1 MNYEQRRALFFST
14 HSGNNPP
21 HGSGDDAQS
30 DDLSSISGSESCN
43 STPASPHR
51 KDAPFA
57 PRQDNTTNNGSNSA
71 GLSPTP
77 TLRHDSYQ
85 NDSDDASSDASTVK
99 PPDIVLNSPP
109 RSPPPSPLQNSP
121 QRTIQLFKSSRIV
134 PNSPPASL
142 ASSAETL
149 SPPPLPANQT
159 TPAQSVVRSIIVR
172 VPDEEKPL
180 DMTLSP
186 HIQTPGKRPYP
197 YLSDDHFRFSENVGE
212 LCLYEENTMRIVTLP
227 PGAGVLPPSIANS
240 LSSYQRDGV
249 TFLFRLYERG
259 RGGLLA
265 DAMGLG
271 KTVQTVCFLGAAF
284 AIWDRVLCQKGRST
298 NGFHP
303 RILIVVPASV
313 RDNWKREFETWT
325 PFRVRQYERK
335 FEPEISRAFRDK
347 NLEVLISSDHAVA
360 AHPFFRRPVWNDDSW
375 KWDVVIVDE
384 IHIAKNSSTKIF
396 KAIQSLPKVAAFGL
410 TGTAI
415 QNRLNELYN
424 VLSLVVPPS
433 FLPEPKMFRSFYID
447 PISKGS
453 KKDVSIR
460 AKQKST
466 ERISRL
472 RNLLSKHMV
481 RRPKSVIDAQLPG
494 KTDYVV
500 MMRMKR
506 NGLQGYMYQRFQN
519 SYDIKLLR
527 DARKPCD
534 CGSGEISR
542 ECCHRFPTTE
552 DTLADA
558 PIWRAQHKNGRDCER
573 CPNCI
578 CLLVQHYS
586 RFLAAH
592 AALLL
597 PEDDEVDREK
607 AEGRRECFR
616 YYLGKHAHLVDAP
629 LTCFE
634 SMDDVSCKLNAALR
648 LIREY
653 EVSGHKT
660 IIFYE
665 SLRLGNILQRWA
677 VNKGIEFAVI
687 DGRVN
692 KGERQ
697 GVVDRFNKDRVCRVF
712 FISKKAG
719 GTGLN
724 ICGADRVLIFEPC
737 WNPTLDLQAGDR
749 AYRLGQTRDV
759 DVIRL
764 VVENTIEHYVFK
776 TAISKSQVSNAILD
790 DVKEEWRIRDSEV
803 GSMQAMLSMGDAYS
817 DSDGQTQMDIFRAED
832 LIEHK
837 GGPKGQV
844 LKRTDVDFI
853 QQDGGTDAAEEVE
866 NILGDALVCSLNV
879 DVDDTE
885 WIPRREPISS
895 RDEGTP
901 EEVEGTK
908 LFNESQMVAD
918 LLECEGGDKPMVM
931 TSTSARKRKRQ
942 IMGTGTVNGP
952 GGINA
957 LGATDLNVDEDLEKM
972 KGELCN
978 ASNEEN
984 ETIKRGRPIKQRS
997 TKRISKLT
1005 APHST
1010 VSQRNTQT
1018 HRENPRGAANQHP
1031 AETVPSSRVKQRAP
1045 TSRTSS
1051 KRTDRNESANDNKV
1065 AKTKP
1070 AVSAFAARARVRR

>member
-14 HSGNNPP
+14 RSGNNQAEEPD
-21 HGSGDDAQS
+21 DDAQS
-30 DDLSSISGSESCN
+30 DEVSSISGSESCK
-43 STPASPHR
+43 SAPASPQH
-51 KDAPFA
+51 K
-57 PRQDNTTNNGSNSA
+57 NTGSSEQQKVTDDSKSDIQR
-71 GLSPTP
+71 LLLTP
-77 TLRHDSYQ
+77 KLKHPS
-85 NDSDDASSDASTVK
+85 NIEEVDDASSDASTIK
-99 PPDIVLNSPP
+99 PPDGVANSPP
-109 RSPPPSPLQNSP
+109 QSPPQNLRKALRFSDLNPSAP
-121 QRTIQLFKSSRIV
+121 THSS
-134 PNSPPASL
+134 PASL

-149 SPPPLPANQT
+149 SPPPLPLAPANL
-159 TPAQSVVRSIIVR
+159 PRSDDVRSIIVR

-180 DMTLSP
+180 DVTISP
-186 HIQTPGKRPYP
+186 QIQTPKKRPYP
-197 YLSDDHFRFSENVGE
+197 FLAEGHFRFSEKVGD
-212 LCLYEENTMRIVTLP
+212 LCLYEKNTMRIVTLP
-227 PGAGVLPPSIANS
+227 PGAGVLPSSVANS

-284 AIWDRVLCQKGRST
+284 AIWDRALCQEGRPT

-325 PFRVRQYERK
+325 PFRVQLYESK
-335 FEPEISRAFRDK
+335 LEPEISRAFRDK
-347 NLEVLISSDHAVA
+347 NVDVLITSDNSVSTR
-360 AHPFFRRPVWNDDSW
+360 PFFQRPVWNDDDW
-375 KWDVVIVDE
+375 KWDVVVVDE
-384 IHIAKNSSTKIF
+384 IHVAKNASTKIF
-396 KAIQSLPKVAAFGL
+396 KAIKDIPKTAAFGL

-424 VLSLVVPPS
+424 VLSLVVPQS
-433 FLPEPKMFRSFYID
+433 FLPEPKMFRSYYVD
-447 PISKGS
+447 PITKGS
-453 KKDVSIR
+453 KKDVSLR
-460 AKQKST
+460 AKQKSM
-466 ERISRL
+466 ERIARL
-472 RNLLSKHMV
+472 RKMLSKHMV
-481 RRPKSVIDAQLPG
+481 RRPKSVINAQLPG

-506 NGLQGYMYQRFQN
+506 DGLQGYMYQRFQN

-534 CGSGEISR
+534 CGSGEISK
-542 ECCHRFPTTE
+542 ECCHRFPVTE
-552 DTLADA
+552 STLAES
-558 PIWRAQHKNGRDCER
+558 PIWRTQHKNGKDCER

-597 PEDDEVDREK
+597 PEDDEVDRDK
-607 AEGRRECFR
+607 AESRRECFR
-616 YYLGKHAHLVDAP
+616 YYLGKHAHLSNEP

-634 SMDDVSCKLNAALR
+634 RMDDVSCKLNAALR

-653 EVSGHKT
+653 EMSGHKT

-687 DGRVN
+687 DGKVN

-697 GVVDRFNKDRVCRVF
+697 GAVDRFNKDRVCRVF

-724 ICGADRVLIFEPC
+724 IYGADRVLIFEPC

-764 VVENTIEHYVFK
+764 AVENTIEHYVLK

-817 DSDGQTQMDIFRAED
+817 DNDGQLSLDIFRAED
-832 LIEHK
+832 LIDPNRRSNEK
-837 GGPKGQV
+837 SS
-844 LKRTDVDFI
+844 KRGRTALPHQNENTDDVGL
-853 QQDGGTDAAEEVE
+853 QE
-866 NILGDALVCSLNV
+866 NILGDTLECSLNV
-879 DVDDTE
+879 DIDNTE
-885 WIPRREPISS
+885 WIPRNAKPSS
-895 RDEGTP
+895 SDKGVVDEIDDAGP
-901 EEVEGTK
+901 Y
-908 LFNESQMVAD
+908 NESQMVAD
-918 LLECEGGDKPMVM
+918 LLEREGGDKPLVM

-942 IMGTGTVNGP
+942 IMGVGTVNGP

-957 LGATDLNVDEDLEKM
+957 MGATDLNVDEDLK
-972 KGELCN
+972 KLQGGFCDL
-978 ASNEEN
+978 SGDEE
-984 ETIKRGRPIKQRS
+984 EPIKRGRPRTRRSVTKNLSSTAELTTARRS
-997 TKRISKLT
+997 TQAQCEDPK
-1005 APHST
+1005 P
-1010 VSQRNTQT
+1010 
-1018 HRENPRGAANQHP
+1018 AA
-1031 AETVPSSRVKQRAP
+1031 ASSRLQKAGSSRAKGP
-1045 TSRTSS
+1045 APASSRRGGRAGSGIENGT
-1051 KRTDRNESANDNKV
+1051 ANNP
-1065 AKTKP
+1065 KP

>member
-1 MNYEQRRALFFST
+1 MNYEQRRALFFSA
-14 HSGNNPP
+14 HSGNNP
-21 HGSGDDAQS
+21 QQES
-30 DDLSSISGSESCN
+30 DDNAKSDNLSSISGSESCK
-43 STPASPHR
+43 SAPTSPRR
-51 KDAPFA
+51 KDASCSPH
-57 PRQDNTTNNGSNSA
+57 QDITTDDLPDNLCP
-71 GLSPTP
+71 LSPPKPRIGSTQ
-77 TLRHDSYQ
+77 SEV
-85 NDSDDASSDASTVK
+85 DDPSSDASTVK
-99 PPDIVLNSPP
+99 PSSSALNTPLQSPRQSPP
-109 RSPPPSPLQNSP
+109 RKTLQFVKPN
-121 QRTIQLFKSSRIV
+121 RTTSHSS
-134 PNSPPASL
+134 SASL

-149 SPPPLPANQT
+149 SPPPLPA
-159 TPAQSVVRSIIVR
+159 TPTNLVRGDVRSIIVR
-172 VPDEEKPL
+172 VPDVEKPL
-180 DMTLSP
+180 DMTISP
-186 HIQTPGKRPYP
+186 ANRTPLKRLYP
-197 YLSDDHFRFSENVGE
+197 YLSDSHFRFSENVGE

-227 PGAGVLPPSIANS
+227 PGAGVLPSSIANS

-284 AIWDRVLCQKGRST
+284 AIWDRVLCDKGRST

-347 NLEVLISSDHAVA
+347 NIEVLISSDYAVA
-360 AHPFFRRPVWNDDSW
+360 AQPFFQHPVWNDSKW

-384 IHIAKNSSTKIF
+384 IHIAKNSGTKIF
-396 KAIQSLPKVAAFGL
+396 KAIKDLPKVAAFGL

-433 FLPEPKMFRSFYID
+433 FLPDSKLFRSFYID

-453 KKDVSIR
+453 KKDVSVR
-460 AKQKST
+460 AKRKST
-466 ERISRL
+466 ERIALL
-472 RNLLSKHMV
+472 RKLLSKHMV
-481 RRPKSVIDAQLPG
+481 RRPKSVINAQLPG

-542 ECCHRFPTTE
+542 ECCHRFPATE
-552 DTLADA
+552 STRADA
-558 PIWRAQHKNGRDCER
+558 PIWRTHHKNGRDCER

-616 YYLGKHAHLVDAP
+616 YYLGKYAPLVDKP

-653 EVSGHKT
+653 EMSGHKT

-724 ICGADRVLIFEPC
+724 IYGADRVLIFEPC

-817 DSDGQTQMDIFRAED
+817 DADGQTHMDIFRAED
-832 LIEHK
+832 LIEHER
-837 GGPKGQV
+837 PKGKT
-844 LKRTDVDFI
+844 LKYGEMDFARCGGGSDVV
-853 QQDGGTDAAEEVE
+853 EESE
-866 NILGDALVCSLNV
+866 NLLGDTLECSLNV
-879 DVDDTE
+879 DVDDTD
-885 WIPRREPISS
+885 WLPRRGPTLSK
-895 RDEGTP
+895 G
-901 EEVEGTK
+901 EETLKEAEVAK
-908 LFNESQMVAD
+908 PFNESQMVAN

-942 IMGTGTVNGP
+942 IMGIGTVSGP

-957 LGATDLNVDEDLEKM
+957 LGATDLNVDEDLKTVQEA
-972 KGELCN
+972 LCDV
-978 ASNEEN
+978 SDDEE
-984 ETIKRGRPIKQRS
+984 EPIKRGRSAKQRS
-997 TKRISKLT
+997 KIGTLAT
-1005 APHST
+1005 TPHST
-1010 VSQRNTQT
+1010 ATLRKTQT
-1018 HRENPRGAANQHP
+1018 QREDSRPTTNRPPKEAVPPSRVKGR
-1031 AETVPSSRVKQRAP
+1031 VPSSQAS
-1045 TSRTSS
+1045 T
-1051 KRTDRNESANDNKV
+1051 KRLNRDGDAKV
-1065 AKTKP
+1065 CNVTKPKP
-1070 AVSAFAARARVRR
+1070 AVSAFAARARIRR